1 MLNTLQSNDNPPKK
15 PSGDNENEIQEMFVD
30 EISNN

>member
-1 MLNTLQSNDNPPKK
+1 MLNTLQSNDNPAKK
-15 PSGDNENEIQEMFVD
+15 PSGDNEIQEMLAD